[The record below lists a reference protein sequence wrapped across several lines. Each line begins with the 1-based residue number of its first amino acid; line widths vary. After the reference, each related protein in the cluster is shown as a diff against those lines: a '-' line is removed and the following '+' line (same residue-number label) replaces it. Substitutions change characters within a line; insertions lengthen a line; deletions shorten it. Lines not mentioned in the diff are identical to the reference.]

1 MKRLY
6 LLVFTLIAAS
16 ALCFVL
22 AMYFACRAAY
32 CSDITV
38 APGPDRAAIERTAR
52 EIEAF
57 NQEAGRHQAAV
68 DRLAS
73 WYGVAFH
80 GKQTASGKPYD
91 RWGLTCAN
99 RDLPL
104 WTPVKLTNLANRR
117 SVIVLVNDRGP
128 YHKNRFGRYDRDF
141 DLSEWAAYQL
151 GIREDGVAKV
161 EVAILEAKR

>member
-6 LLVFTLIAAS
+6 LLVFALIAAS

-32 CSDITV
+32 FSEITV

-57 NQEAGRHQAAV
+57 NAETKCHAAAV
-68 DRLAS
+68 DGFAS
-73 WYGVAFH
+73 WYGKKFE
-80 GKQTASGKPYD
+80 GKKTASGETYD
-91 RWGLTCAN
+91 RWALTCAN

>member
-1 MKRLY
+1 MKRIIVMVVAISSVAT
-6 LLVFTLIAAS
+6 LVGLGLVGRAWRAS
-16 ALCFVL
+16 ELDDMVL
-22 AMYFACRAAY
+22 QA
-32 CSDITV
+32 
-38 APGPDRAAIERTAR
+38 GPDRAAIERTAR

-57 NQEAGRHQAAV
+57 NQEVRRHQAAV
-68 DRLAS
+68 DRRAS